1 MMTGAASRVVK
12 EDQVFVPASDTNME
26 VDDSGWSSAN

>member
-12 EDQVFVPASDTNME
+12 EDQISVPASDANME
-26 VDDSGWSSAN
+26 VDDFGWSSSN